1 MTSGPTQ
8 APRPTPGRLKPYLAM
23 VLAVLFV
30 PAAEILL
37 KRGAMATAVHHG
49 TVAGLGLNVLT
60 SSWTWLAIVCYI
72 ANFVCWLYALRH
84 LPLYLAFSLLS
95 STHALVPI
103 GCWWFLGESIHPLR
117 WTGIA
122 VVLLG
127 VVVIAGPAM
136 KAEQRL

>member
-1 MTSGPTQ
+1 MTDSRKLPWW
-8 APRPTPGRLKPYLAM
+8 LNPYLAI

-37 KRGAMATAVHHG
+37 KRGAMATATNHG
-49 TVAGLGLNVLT
+49 AVGVL
-60 SSWTWLAIVCYI
+60 SSGWTWLAIGCYI
-72 ANFVCWLYALRH
+72 ANFVCWLHALRY

-95 STHALVPI
+95 STHALVPL
-103 GCWWFLGESIHPLR
+103 GCWWFLGERIGACR
-117 WTGIA
+117 WAGIA

-127 VVVIAGPAM
+127 IVVIAGPAM

>member
-1 MTSGPTQ
+1 MNDSRKLPWW
-8 APRPTPGRLKPYLAM
+8 LNPYLAM
-23 VLAVLFV
+23 VFAVLFV

-37 KRGAMATAVHHG
+37 KRGAMATAANPDA
-49 TVAGLGLNVLT
+49 VAAVGVLT

-72 ANFVCWLYALRH
+72 GNFVCWLHALRY

-95 STHALVPI
+95 STHALVPL
-103 GCWWFLGESIHPLR
+103 GSWWFLGEKISMMR
-117 WTGIA
+117 GAGIM

-127 VVVIAGPAM
+127 VVIIGGAAM